1 MYIPKNWLINPDNL
15 EEINRL
21 KSELLYSDVVFVG
34 INDNNVAIFEE
45 KLLEMG
51 ETILVEKI
59 RAGELFLIQA

>member
-59 RAGELFLIQA
+59 RAGELILIQA

>member
-34 INDNNVAIFEE
+34 NNDNNVAIFEE

-59 RAGELFLIQA
+59 RAGELILIQA